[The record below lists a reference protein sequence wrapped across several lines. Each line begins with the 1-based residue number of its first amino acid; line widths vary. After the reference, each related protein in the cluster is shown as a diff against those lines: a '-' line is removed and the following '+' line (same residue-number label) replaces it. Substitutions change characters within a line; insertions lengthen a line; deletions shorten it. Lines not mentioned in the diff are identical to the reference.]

1 MDETGL
7 VGAYDL
13 QLRCANDNARAP
25 SDGES
30 APSVF
35 TALQETLGVNLERK
49 KVLIEIVAVDRQTG
63 RQWEN

>member
-1 MDETGL
+1 
-7 VGAYDL
+7 
-13 QLRCANDNARAP
+13 
-25 SDGES
+25 
-30 APSVF
+30 VF